1 MYPNCKLIKNENGSV
16 IVVALLLL
24 VFLTIIG
31 LTATSNSRIESNV
44 TLNSQIYKRDFYVA
58 DSGWRT
64 AAIDLN
70 DPPAKFPLVK
80 TKLAA
85 LDNRDNDGD
94 GTVDEA
100 GEKYA
105 PLNDSDLMRNTV
117 FDYTAQGPWG
127 DPERAVGSSG
137 AMNCAN
143 VIFKV
148 DSKSENFDPK
158 NGTWSDS
165 QNISARLIK
174 LCCAGY

>member
-1 MYPNCKLIKNENGSV
+1 VKGKNRNTTLRKAQISDIPIIHE
-16 IVVALLLL
+16 L
-24 VFLTIIG
+24 VNAFASQGEMLGRSRSELYEG
-31 LTATSNSRIESNV
+31 L
-44 TLNSQIYKRDFYVA
+44 RDFYVA

-80 TKLAA
+80 TKLAD

-94 GTVDEA
+94 GTVDET
-100 GEKYA
+100 GEKYP

-148 DSKSENFDPK
+148 DSKSQTYDEKD
-158 NGTWSDS
+158 GTWNDS
-165 QNISARLIK
+165 QNISARLVK